1 MHPSCLGIMQVA
13 FLGGFDDIKL
23 PSCRCDVNGSMTVSK
38 TVRLGSNPSTDAIY
52 NKDNMCMNDVTG
64 IDLEHEYRLAAEIPS
79 DFVVHVPMLRALASV
94 CDHVTEMGVRTGVS
108 TRALL
113 AENCILRS
121 YDIDI
126 NDYVE
131 HLFQR
136 ARALGKDVQY
146 IKGNTLGIDI
156 EPTDMLFIDTEH
168 TYQQLSQELR
178 LHAHKVRKFLAFHDT
193 DKPFGG
199 ELLPAIMEFLA
210 SNKDWA
216 VRTHNIHCHGFTVLE
231 RVQ

>member
-1 MHPSCLGIMQVA
+1 MNNGIYEQ
-13 FLGGFDDIKL
+13 LE
-23 PSCRCDVNGSMTVSK
+23 NE
-38 TVRLGSNPSTDAIY
+38 Y
-52 NKDNMCMNDVTG
+52 NW
-64 IDLEHEYRLAAEIPS
+64 AAETPT
-79 DFVVHVPMLRALASV
+79 DFVTHVPMLRALASV
-94 CDHVTEMGVRTGVS
+94 CSHVTEMGVRGGIS

-113 AENCILRS
+113 VENCVLRS
-121 YDIDI
+121 YDIVLEPS
-126 NDYVE
+126 VE
-131 HLFQR
+131 ALFQK
-136 ARALGKDVQY
+136 ARAVGKDVQY

-178 LHAHKVRKFLAFHDT
+178 LHADKARKFIAFHDT

-210 SNKDWA
+210 CNKQWR

-231 RVQ
+231 KV